1 MAAGARYFV
10 HSYWTFSLYI
20 QHLLCKYHPMI
31 SLKKTTVAVIREI
44 LGSPTGSEQVFSK
57 ITGLS
62 ISTIK
67 KISAGNY
74 PITPKSALA
83 ISEAIG
89 VSGDWINR
97 NDPNIPPL
105 ERDNRTPYT
114 RDSYDR
120 WLKKKGTQIGPSDNL
135 GVAQDL
141 IEIIECF
148 LIAVI
153 KRNGSSARNDLW
165 EFARLMEGKYG
176 PSIHGG
182 ISHESISG
190 VLSQMARVSKW
201 RNHKPDANESMDEK
215 EYIFPED
222 S

>member
-1 MAAGARYFV
+1 
-10 HSYWTFSLYI
+10 
-20 QHLLCKYHPMI
+20 MI
-31 SLKKTTVAVIREI
+31 SLKKSTVAVIREI
-44 LGSPTGSEQVFSK
+44 LGSLTGSEQVFSK

-97 NDPNIPPL
+97 NDPNIPPM
-105 ERDNRTPYT
+105 ERDNRSPYT

-120 WLKKKGTQIGPSDNL
+120 WLKRRENQIGPSDNL

-141 IEIIECF
+141 IEIIESF
-148 LIAVI
+148 LKAVTQ
-153 KRNGSSARNDLW
+153 KNGNSARNDLW

-176 PSIHGG
+176 SPIPGG
-182 ISHESISG
+182 IPRESISS
-190 VLSQMARVSKW
+190 VLSQMERVANW
-201 RNHKPDANESMDEK
+201 RNHRSDANETPDDE
-215 EYIFPED
+215 E
-222 S
+222 